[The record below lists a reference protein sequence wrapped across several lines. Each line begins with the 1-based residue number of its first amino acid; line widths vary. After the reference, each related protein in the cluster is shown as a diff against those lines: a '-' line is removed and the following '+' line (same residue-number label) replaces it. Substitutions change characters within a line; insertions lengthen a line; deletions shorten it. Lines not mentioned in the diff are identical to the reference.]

1 MKPFLLLATRDD
13 DGPADGEYE
22 ALLARTGLSER
33 ELIRHRLEAE
43 PMPELDLDQWSG
55 IMVGGSPFNT
65 TTPQEE

>member
-22 ALLARTGLSER
+22 ACLARTGLSER

-43 PMPELDLDQWSG
+43 PMPELDLDQ
-55 IMVGGSPFNT
+55 
-65 TTPQEE
+65 